1 LREEFEL
8 ELLDEFELELLE
20 EFDDEFELELLEEF
34 DDEFELEL
42 LDEFDDEFELEL
54 LDEFELELLEE
65 LDELFPATMYVPSA
79 LLVTFLSCCGTL
91 VWSMA
96 RRASATVTV
105 KAAVP
110 ATRAVVSFSLF
121 IWNAPLW
128 LDQLVRD
135 DERTISPPIPCH
147 RQVF

>member
-1 LREEFEL
+1 
-8 ELLDEFELELLE
+8 LLDEFELELLE
-20 EFDDEFELELLEEF
+20 EFDEEFELELLDEF

-54 LDEFELELLEE
+54 LEE
-65 LDELFPATMYVPSA
+65 LDELFPATIYVPSA

-128 LDQLVRD
+128 LDQLVRE
-135 DERTISPPIPCH
+135 DERTISPAIPCH
-147 RQVF
+147 RQVS